1 MISVEGY
8 IIGLIGIFLVQD
20 GIASIMFYPSEK
32 WRWNHI
38 VRLIRA
44 LMGVALIVIGA
55 MRIP

>member
-1 MISVEGY
+1 MITVHGY

-32 WRWNHI
+32 WRWNHM

-44 LMGVALIVIGA
+44 VMGVTLVVIGG
-55 MRIP
+55 II